1 MPDYEYLPLGSNE
14 IRRLILFPGDV
25 EGPLQARVVHDIF
38 EPPHTVPQYEA
49 LSYVWGSQETPETLT
64 VFGDTTYD
72 GSLDR
77 SSLRDAG
84 SIPLGQNLA
93 TALRHLRRKAETRV
107 IWCDAACINQRDVEE
122 RSVQVQRM
130 KDIYPASER
139 VVAWL
144 DPGGKETRRAM
155 QIISQTKWDADF
167 DFTTKTWTVD
177 EDARKAPHYSQSLS
191 RQDWQSLS
199 HFLGLPWFKRLWV
212 RQEIALA
219 NDSSIFMTGTDV
231 VDLKTFSKA
240 AHSIYRETW
249 MGRVLMEEDVYSRFL
264 LNLPNSALFK
274 TDDGRFGLGTEAA
287 CEGDEIFVIP
297 GNCHALILR
306 PVGDSGYYKI
316 VGPCF
321 MSSLMWSEA
330 AWGPLPE
337 GWKVKMISGD
347 PARVYEYTDPD
358 GRTTRQDPRRG
369 PLPPGW
375 HETTHSDG
383 TLAWYKLEDKETE
396 YSWDRT
402 DPRLTPDNLRARGV
416 KVERLILV

>member
-14 IRRLILFPGDV
+14 IRRLILFPGSV
-25 EGPLQARVVHDIF
+25 EDPLEARVVHDIF

-72 GSLDR
+72 GSPDR
-77 SSLRDAG
+77 SSLRGAG

-93 TALRHLRRKAETRV
+93 TALRHLRRKSEGRV
-107 IWCDAACINQRDVEE
+107 IWCDAVCINQRDVEE

-130 KDIYPASER
+130 KDIYRVSER

-144 DPGGKETRRAM
+144 DHGGKETRRAM
-155 QIISQTKWDADF
+155 QIISQTKWDAD
-167 DFTTKTWTVD
+167 
-177 EDARKAPHYSQSLS
+177 
-191 RQDWQSLS
+191 
-199 HFLGLPWFKRLWV
+199 RL
-212 RQEIALA
+212 
-219 NDSSIFMTGTDV
+219 
-231 VDLKTFSKA
+231 
-240 AHSIYRETW
+240 
-249 MGRVLMEEDVYSRFL
+249 L

-274 TDDGRFGLGTEAA
+274 TDDGRFGLGTEEA

-297 GNCHALILR
+297 GNFDPLILR
-306 PVGDSGYYKI
+306 PVGDSRYYNI

-375 HETTHSDG
+375 DETTHSDG
-383 TLAWYKLEDKETE
+383 KLAWYKLEDKETE
-396 YSWDRT
+396 DMWDRT

-416 KVERLILV
+416 KVERLILA